1 MMVAAATTGLLLA
14 LIVFYRSQR
23 AAIRSSRL
31 RQSTLPDPTNY
42 LVGLEAGRITFGDT
56 SREDKGGDPK

>member
-31 RQSTLPDPTNY
+31 RQSTLPDPTKY
-42 LVGLEAGRITFGDT
+42 LVGLGAGRIAFDDT
-56 SREDKGGDPK
+56 SREGKGGDPK